1 MKKCVVELGESSGR
15 ELFFKFEESTKLM
28 SSMNNLQLAI
38 IQIHVFLRL
47 AIDCEMVP
55 DTFLGVFKKMT
66 RMRNYKF
73 RTPPYSPTIS
83 FTPQG
88 LNISRYGGARAAA
101 DGVTQICVTQPA
113 CLTRS
118 NEGDFY

>member
-15 ELFFKFEESTKLM
+15 ELFFKFEESSKLM
-28 SSMNNLQLAI
+28 SSMNNFQLAI

-73 RTPPYSPTIS
+73 CTPPYSPTIS

-101 DGVTQICVTQPA
+101 DGVTKICVTQPA
-113 CLTRS
+113 
-118 NEGDFY
+118 